1 VCLMSDVR
9 NVSCVGWSQAFNL
22 GTQGMIHGD
31 HRDQAVN
38 IHDVAAVEAT
48 VEKLVPIVG
57 AAVLGAVRNDA
68 PAAAVVPGLEVELRQ
83 LRKMGELRKRARA
96 EGVDEDELDE
106 AESKDDVIQLILGSP
121 LRMSSPR

>member
-1 VCLMSDVR
+1 M
-9 NVSCVGWSQAFNL
+9 
-22 GTQGMIHGD
+22 
-31 HRDQAVN
+31 
-38 IHDVAAVEAT
+38 
-48 VEKLVPIVG
+48 EKLVPIVG

-68 PAAAVVPGLEVELRQ
+68 PTPAPATAMATGAAGAVEPLPGLEAELRQ